1 MPAPSAGRPT
11 IRDVA
16 EAAGVSKSLVSL
28 VLRNSPR
35 VSEERR
41 SRVLAVIDDMGYEM
55 NLAARSLATRDN
67 GTVGVL
73 VSDLHNPWAFDV
85 ADAARPVLEDAGHTV
100 LFSAATSSRRGG
112 VDRSTLQ
119 AYRDLRVSGL
129 LVVGSVP
136 DAAVFHEAVGKGPVV
151 FAGGGPDYVGTADI
165 VRTDDAAG
173 IAMVVDHLVSLGH
186 ERIVHVGGQGGS
198 AASARAAGYMEAMQ
212 RHGLER
218 HVAVYPADFW
228 EETGRAGAQRALSP
242 TGRMQPTALVCLND
256 LAALGAMSAADEHGI
271 DVAITGYDNISVAA
285 MPRLSLTTVDPDSK
299 SIGLLGAQTLLDRI
313 VGANQE
319 PYSQQTITPH
329 LVVRDSSRLGLN

>member
-16 EAAGVSKSLVSL
+16 VAAGVSKSLVSL

-41 SRVLAVIDDMGYEM
+41 SRVLSVIDDLGYEM

-85 ADAARPVLEDAGHTV
+85 ADAARGVLEDAGHTV
-100 LFSAATSSRRGG
+100 LFSAATASARGR
-112 VDRSTLQ
+112 VDSSTLQ
-119 AYRDLRVSGL
+119 AYRDLRVAGL

-136 DAAVFHEAVGKGPVV
+136 ETEPFHHAAGDSPVV
-151 FAGGGPDYVGTADI
+151 FAGGGPDYVKTADI

-186 ERIVHVGGQGGS
+186 ERIVHLGGAGGS
-198 AASARAAGYMEAMQ
+198 VAAERERGYREAMG

-218 HVAVYPADFW
+218 FIVVHPADFS
-228 EETGRAGAQRALSP
+228 EQSGRLAAQKALVP
-242 TGRMQPTALVCLND
+242 EGQVLPTALLCIND
-256 LAALGAMSAADEHGI
+256 LAALGAMAAADSRGLEP
-271 DVAITGYDNISVAA
+271 AITGYDNISLAA
-285 MPRLSLTTVDPDSK
+285 MPRLSLTTVDPDSR
-299 SIGLLGAQTLLDRI
+299 SIGLTGARILLGRITTELNTPFAQH
-313 VGANQE
+313 
-319 PYSQQTITPH
+319 TITPH
-329 LVVRDSSRLGLN
+329 LVVRDSSHHGLA

>member
-1 MPAPSAGRPT
+1 M
-11 IRDVA
+11 A

-28 VLRNSPR
+28 VLRNSTR

-41 SRVLAVIDDMGYEM
+41 SRVLAVIDEMGYEM

-67 GTVGVL
+67 GTVGIL

-100 LFSAATSSRRGG
+100 LFSAATASREGG

-136 DAAVFHEAVGKGPVV
+136 DAALFHEALGQGPLV

-165 VRTDDAAG
+165 VRSDDAAG

-186 ERIVHVGGQGGS
+186 ERIAHVGGQGGS
-198 AASARAAGYMEAMQ
+198 AASARATGYREAMQ

-218 HVAVYPADFW
+218 LAAVYPADFG
-228 EETGRAGAQRALSP
+228 EEAGRAGAQSALS
-242 TGRMQPTALVCLND
+242 TSGRMQPTALVCLND
-256 LAALGAMSAADEHGI
+256 LAALGAMTAADELGI

-313 VGANQE
+313 GAATQE

-329 LVVRDSSRLGLN
+329 LVVRGSSLHGLN